1 MTDWVK
7 REFSKADIDR
17 YGEALRDW
25 WGTREAEIDED
36 DFDKGMDV
44 IQNWRSSHAL
54 PLLTFRMALTKRARA
69 IEQNAII
76 AQRLKRLTSVLAK
89 LTREP
94 TMKLSQMQ
102 DLGGCRAIL
111 SSIESVKRLASFYR
125 NPIRGEQGQS
135 KCYDYIE
142 NPKPDGYRGIHIV
155 GRYRARITNN
165 DIWNG
170 QRIEIQLRTK
180 LQHAFAT
187 AVETVATFTRS
198 GLKSGKGDRKWRR
211 FFSLMGSAI
220 AIREKTPLVP
230 GIPPRIDDL
239 VGELRDTARELKV
252 KQRLRGWT
260 DAIRSLPRSDVK
272 RGQPW
277 LLLELDVSRQMTG
290 RGEFDF

>member
-1 MTDWVK
+1 MC
-7 REFSKADIDR
+7 I
-17 YGEALRDW
+17 RD
-25 WGTREAEIDED
+25 
-36 DFDKGMDV
+36 
-44 IQNWRSSHAL
+44 
-54 PLLTFRMALTKRARA
+54 
-69 IEQNAII
+69 
-76 AQRLKRLTSVLAK
+76 RLTSVLAK

-198 GLKSGKGDRKWRR
+198 GLKSV
-211 FFSLMGSAI
+211 SY
-220 AIREKTPLVP
+220 TH
-230 GIPPRIDDL
+230 
-239 VGELRDTARELKV
+239 
-252 KQRLRGWT
+252 
-260 DAIRSLPRSDVK
+260 
-272 RGQPW
+272 
-277 LLLELDVSRQMTG
+277 LDVYKRQDRRGLKIQDNKKTYRSEGVKNSRQ
-290 RGEFDF
+290 